1 MRRED
6 LFSHYEREL
15 LYLRRAGEGFSRAYP
30 KVAKRLALGPE
41 QAGDPHVERLIE
53 SFAFLT
59 SRLQLNL
66 DRQFPVFTEGLLN
79 ILYPHLAK
87 PVPSCGIA
95 MVRVDP
101 EAGEMTEGYILPRGT
116 ELIASAGDDA
126 RCRFTTST
134 DLELWPVAL
143 TATATVPTDKT
154 PFADETVVNGALRI
168 DIEALGGTPL
178 EALEM
183 RRLRVFINAE
193 PSVSAAVYEALTT
206 QVLQAAYVSEDGTV
220 RHVRRA
226 FMRNQRISVSRILC
240 CPSPPTAIRP
250 MVCCRTY
257 LYFPRSS
264 CSLT

>member
-178 EALEM
+178 EALGNAPVEGFHQCGTKRLG
-183 RRLRVFINAE
+183 RRLRGVDH
-193 PSVSAAVYEALTT
+193 PSSSGRICIRGRYGTPCPGGRSCATSAFLCRGSFVARP
-206 QVLQAAYVSEDGTV
+206 LQQPSGLWSVAG
-220 RHVRRA
+220 
-226 FMRNQRISVSRILC
+226 RIYI
-240 CPSPPTAIRP
+240 SPEVP
-250 MVCCRTY
+250 VH
-257 LYFPRSS
+257 
-264 CSLT
+264 